1 MIMNHQATQ
10 MINPVH
16 VVLVKPI
23 YPRNIGMCARAI
35 ANFGLQSLIIVAPQT
50 KIGHIAKQ
58 GAAHAQRI
66 LREARIYESM
76 DQFYR
81 SEGEGVR
88 IALSGKDARL
98 KKSDWIEETLAK
110 ITADPSH
117 PIQSSQ
123 FPIYL
128 FFGAEDDGLAADEMA
143 LCHYICKIPTYSEVT
158 SLNLSHAVL
167 LTSYLVRRELE
178 KLASVK
184 ASINSDSL
192 KTSQAADVAIPAE
205 KVEADESAWQA
216 NVLQPAYFPHESIR
230 QWLELLG
237 FDLSA
242 PRVNIE
248 KTLKRILLAQA
259 PTREELHTLNSLL
272 HQTIRKLE
280 PRDR

>member
-1 MIMNHQATQ
+1 MEQLIQS
-10 MINPVH
+10 INPVH

-35 ANFGLQSLIIVAPQT
+35 ANFGLQGLVIVAPQT

-76 DQFYR
+76 DQFYL

-98 KKSDWIEETLAK
+98 KRSDRIEETLSK
-110 ITADPSH
+110 ITADPAH
-117 PIQSSQ
+117 PIQSSL

-178 KLASVK
+178 KLANSK
-184 ASINSDSL
+184 ASMKS
-192 KTSQAADVAIPAE
+192 AMPASTQ
-205 KVEADESAWQA
+205 SAEQ
-216 NVLQPAYFPHESIR
+216 VKGLQPAYFPHESIR
-230 QWLELLG
+230 RWLELLG

-259 PTREELHTLNSLL
+259 PTHEELHTLNSLL

-280 PRDR
+280 ANDR